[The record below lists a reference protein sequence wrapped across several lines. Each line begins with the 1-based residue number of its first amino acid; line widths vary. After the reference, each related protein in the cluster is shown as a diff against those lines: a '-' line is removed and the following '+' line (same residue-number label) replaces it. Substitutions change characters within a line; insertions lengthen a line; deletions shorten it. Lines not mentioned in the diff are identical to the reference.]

1 LRKLAVA
8 FVIAF
13 ALSAVGAH
21 SAGADPTKHFTGS
34 FAIQCGGTT
43 YVIVEKP
50 GASHVITANGAPS
63 NSVSVLFRLVIGGE
77 TIVDKPLPKTGHL
90 QICTGAFDGEA
101 FTAWTLITPG

>member
-1 LRKLAVA
+1 MRKLSVA
-8 FVIAF
+8 FVVAL
-13 ALSAVGAH
+13 ALSAVG

-50 GASHVITANGAPS
+50 GSSNVITANGAPS
-63 NSVSVLFRLVIGGE
+63 NSVSVLFRLVVGGE

-90 QICTGAFDGEA
+90 RVCTGAFDGEA
-101 FTAWTLITPG
+101 FTAWTVITPG